1 LSRGG
6 AILAALAVAIG
17 VCASTAGAERSPARV
32 LHRNRHAR
40 VAIRSHIATW
50 AFDDSC
56 NGGSGASAALV
67 RKWVS
72 YAESDCGPDASK
84 ARTNC
89 HAHRHRYCRVMQYLD
104 TDWDYADGSVPLAGI
119 AGDGWWLH
127 EPSPNEGTRIFSD
140 VLGGGFLINQMDGG
154 VRAFFR
160 SYARRHFDADDGLMM
175 DWQSPGLPM
184 ELYYSTC
191 GCSSTTEIR
200 SNAKLRHAHELMSAA
215 LTHADGKPFM
225 QADNSLPTN
234 PYEPQGLDL
243 LDHATGVDGL
253 VAEGEPEDDGTLDP
267 YYSTLLD
274 QMAYVTTRT
283 PAFVVPLSHGA
294 AGASYQLQSRQVQEA
309 TILLAYRPG
318 RVVDWADLEDGS
330 RDLAVWPE
338 EAIYPTGPLESMRA
352 PGGRGCLAGT
362 GRVCS
367 RGGHNSL
374 AVQPGVYRREFAAC
388 YLRRAPFGACVAI
401 VNTTRRWVTVRSRW
415 LTRRYR
421 HQVTFVGGDVQ
432 SGGRV
437 DVRGAPFRAGSTA
450 VAPHSAMLL
459 AP

>member
-1 LSRGG
+1 MSRAG
-6 AILAALAVAIG
+6 ALLAALAVAVG
-17 VCASTAGAERSPARV
+17 LCASSAGARGAGQEVHGAR
-32 LHRNRHAR
+32 HRVVVRAH
-40 VAIRSHIATW
+40 VATW

-56 NGGSGASAALV
+56 NGGAGASAALV
-67 RKWVS
+67 RRWLS

-89 HAHRHRYCRVMQYLD
+89 HAGAHNFCHVMQYLD
-104 TDWDYADGSVPLAGI
+104 TDWDYADGSVPLGGI

-127 EPSPNEGTRIFSD
+127 EPSPNQGTRIFSN
-140 VLGGGFLINQMDGG
+140 VLGGGFLINQMDGA

-160 SYARRHFDADDGLMM
+160 SYVRQHFNRDDGLMM

-200 SNAKLRHAHELMSAA
+200 SNAKLRAAHELMSAA
-215 LTHADGKPFM
+215 LTHDNGRPFM

-243 LDHATGVDGL
+243 LNHTTGVDGL
-253 VAEGEPEDDGTLDP
+253 VAEGEPEDNGSLDQ

-274 QMAYVTTRT
+274 QMAYIINRTRG
-283 PAFVVPLSHGA
+283 FVVPLSHGA

-338 EAIYPTGPLESMRA
+338 EGIYPTEPVESMRG
-352 PGGRGCLAGT
+352 PHGPGCLAGT
-362 GRVCS
+362 GRICS
-367 RGGHNSL
+367 RGGHNDL
-374 AVQPGVYRREFAAC
+374 QVQRGVYRREFAAC
-388 YLRRAPFGACVAI
+388 YLRRAPFGACTAI
-401 VNTTRRWVTVRSRW
+401 VNTTRHWVTVSSRW
-415 LTRRYR
+415 LTRRYH
-421 HQVTFVGGDVQ
+421 HQITFVGGDVQ
-432 SGGRV
+432 SGGSV
-437 DVRGAPFRAGSTA
+437 DVRGASFRANATA
-450 VAPHSAMLL
+450 VAPQSAMLL